1 MKGVFVTGT
10 DTGVGKT
17 LVAASLVR
25 AFATSGR
32 AAVGMKPVA
41 SGAVAG
47 PGGAP
52 MWEDVV
58 ALQEAANVQA
68 PLEWVNPYR
77 FMPPVAPHL
86 AATDAGVIIDL
97 EHVAEAC
104 GHLAELADVVV
115 VEGVGGFLVPL
126 NERES
131 AADLASRLGLPVVL
145 VVGMRLG
152 CINHALLTAEAVR
165 ARGLQLAGW
174 VANAIDPAMA
184 RFDDNLNALRTR
196 LSAPL
201 LGVIPW
207 QERPDPGVTAAS
219 LKIHMLAL

>member
-17 LVAASLVR
+17 LVASALVS
-25 AFATSGR
+25 AFAASGR
-32 AAVGMKPVA
+32 VAVGMKPVA
-41 SGAVAG
+41 SGAVASLD
-47 PGGAP
+47 GAP

-58 ALQEAANVQA
+58 ALQEAANVKA

-86 AATDAGVIIDL
+86 AANDAGVTIDL
-97 EHVAEAC
+97 GHLAEAY

-115 VEGVGGFLVPL
+115 VEGVGGFLVPF

-131 AADLASRLGLPVVL
+131 AADLACRLGLPVVL

-165 ARGLQLAGW
+165 VRGLQLAGW

-184 RFDDNLNALRTR
+184 RFDDNLDALRTR

-207 QERPDPGVTAAS
+207 QERPDPEATVAS
-219 LKIHMLAL
+219 LRINTFSL

>member
-1 MKGVFVTGT
+1 VKGVFVTGT

-17 LVAASLVR
+17 LVASALVS
-25 AFATSGR
+25 AFAASGR
-32 AAVGMKPVA
+32 VAVGMKPVA
-41 SGAVAG
+41 SGAVASLD
-47 PGGAP
+47 GAP

-58 ALQEAANVQA
+58 ALQEAANVKA

-86 AATDAGVIIDL
+86 AATDAGVTIDL
-97 EHVAEAC
+97 EHVVEAC

-115 VEGVGGFLVPL
+115 VEGVGGFLVPF

-131 AADLASRLGLPVVL
+131 AADLACRLGLPVVL

-165 ARGLQLAGW
+165 VRGLQLAGW

-184 RFDDNLNALRTR
+184 RFDDNLDALRTR

-207 QERPDPGVTAAS
+207 QERPDPEATVAS
-219 LKIHMLAL
+219 LRINTFSL